1 MILLVFAEQC
11 LGQDLDRVDPIMGGQ
26 QGNDKVLHDAW
37 RCVDLV
43 LKTTCSQVRLP
54 VQIPVTNSCPPA
66 CRPGVRHGIIMCL
79 EATRGT

>member
-1 MILLVFAEQC
+1 MMLLVFAEQC

-54 VQIPVTNSCPPA
+54 VQIPVTNSCLRA
-66 CRPGVRHGIIMCL
+66 RNQSRYVGLVSDTASQCV
-79 EATRGT
+79 